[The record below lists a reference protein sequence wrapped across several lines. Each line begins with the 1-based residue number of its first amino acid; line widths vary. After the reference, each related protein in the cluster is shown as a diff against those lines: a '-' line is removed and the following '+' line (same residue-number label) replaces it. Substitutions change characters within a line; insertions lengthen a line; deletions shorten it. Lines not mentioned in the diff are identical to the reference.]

1 MKNKDTFCVIPFKR
15 IYTTN
20 NGFWQHCCFGPVLM
34 EDQDGEY
41 FSMTKHS
48 LDEVWNSNYMKELR
62 VDLINGVKN
71 KKCDYCWER
80 ESKGA
85 YSHRLKSNNNIKFD
99 DQDLVEV
106 LNNHGQYNQMPTGIN
121 IKLGNLCNLK
131 CIMCNPVGSS
141 MHETELS
148 EWKTINVQLP
158 SWINTIDKFQPEKPE
173 LKDFKGLSS
182 ENIDFNVVVKNIEP
196 MLAYCEEITLLGGE
210 PFVHPMTEEIL
221 KLCIEKDIAKNITI
235 EIITNLS
242 IFNQHHSELFSKFK
256 QSIIVVS
263 YDHVDEDKFKYIRF
277 PAPYEKFKRNFQ
289 VLMDT
294 PVVKKISTTFS
305 IFNIFDFEEIFDEFE
320 IIRSQLNEQ
329 LFININLVSTPEY
342 FDIKYLEHE
351 QKEEL
356 SNRITAYLDK
366 NKNYKIFQENTPL
379 FEYLKT
385 IREFS
390 LVDQNNFSTVVKERT
405 RVLDLYDVTRKTDY
419 RKLFPFIKEYH

>member
-1 MKNKDTFCVIPFKR
+1 
-15 IYTTN
+15 
-20 NGFWQHCCFGPVLM
+20 
-34 EDQDGEY
+34 
-41 FSMTKHS
+41 
-48 LDEVWNSNYMKELR
+48 
-62 VDLINGVKN
+62 
-71 KKCDYCWER
+71 
-80 ESKGA
+80 
-85 YSHRLKSNNNIKFD
+85 
-99 DQDLVEV
+99 
-106 LNNHGQYNQMPTGIN
+106 
-121 IKLGNLCNLK
+121 
-131 CIMCNPVGSS
+131 MCNPVGSS
-141 MHETELS
+141 MHETELKD
-148 EWKTINVQLP
+148 WKTINVQLP

-182 ENIDFNVVVKNIEP
+182 ENINFDVVIKHIEP
-196 MLAYCEEITLLGGE
+196 MLPYCEEITLLGGE
-210 PFVHPMTEEIL
+210 PFVHPMTEKIL
-221 KLCIEKDIAKNITI
+221 KLCIDKDIAKNITI

-256 QSIIVVS
+256 QSVIVVS

-294 PVVKKISTTFS
+294 SVVKKISTTFS

-320 IIRSQLNEQ
+320 LVRSQLDEQ

-342 FDIKYLEHE
+342 FDIKYLEAE
-351 QKEEL
+351 QKEQL
-356 SNRITAYLDK
+356 SKRITEYLNN
-366 NKNYKIFQENTPL
+366 NKDYKIFQENIPL

-390 LVDQNNFSTVVKERT
+390 LVDNYKFNEVVKERT